1 MRGDVDNFS
10 PPFAIYVKF
19 VELHFFRVA
28 IENGK
33 EYNVGI
39 SRETGKRK
47 RLYRESDE

>member
-1 MRGDVDNFS
+1 MKSEKPKKMG
-10 PPFAIYVKF
+10 K
-19 VELHFFRVA
+19 LQFFRVA

-39 SRETGKRK
+39 SRETGKRM